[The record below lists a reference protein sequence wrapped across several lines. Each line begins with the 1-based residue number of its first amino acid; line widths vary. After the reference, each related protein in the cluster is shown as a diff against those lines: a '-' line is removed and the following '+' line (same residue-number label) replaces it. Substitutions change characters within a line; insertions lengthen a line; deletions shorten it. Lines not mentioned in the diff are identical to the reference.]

1 MNRVL
6 PERRRKSHF
15 FLSSLEEGQEGQPLN
30 ANTVVRMRALKVSAH
45 AVSQMAQSS
54 FMTQISEFSSAGG
67 RGLVFILVL
76 SVSQQRYQN
85 KKWHKILLVC
95 QNKENKGFKYT
106 RAFISIPKLMTLTEA
121 PRPLLDP
128 LLNLVS
134 FLVNYV
140 LCHRH
145 FNFVLKF

>member
-6 PERRRKSHF
+6 PERHGKSHL

-30 ANTVVRMRALKVSAH
+30 ANTVVRMRALKVPTH

-54 FMTQISEFSSAGG
+54 FMTQISEFSSGGG
-67 RGLVFILVL
+67 RGLIFILVL

-85 KKWHKILLVC
+85 KKWHKILLAR
-95 QNKENKGFKYT
+95 QNKENKGSKYT
-106 RAFISIPKLMTLTEA
+106 RALISIPKLMTLIEA
-121 PRPLLDP
+121 PRALLDP
-128 LLNLVS
+128 LLSLVF

-140 LCHRH
+140 LYHRH
-145 FNFVLKF
+145 FNFFLKF